1 MKPLIPEIFDLLFLP
16 IVLPLNQMWR
26 SWECRKWSPTQIVL
40 DWHLAKCIE
49 TSMENV
55 QSTGKAIICC
65 QFCIRLH
72 WSKVWCMSH
81 EKDNVMINM
90 ARMLHKCAIT
100 EYFSLQQWVKFTQM
114 TTEQLEQ
121 AKSEITDLEER
132 LVSSLPEKP
141 WKQLKD
147 IKTTVKD
154 VIK

>member
-1 MKPLIPEIFDLLFLP
+1 
-16 IVLPLNQMWR
+16 
-26 SWECRKWSPTQIVL
+26 
-40 DWHLAKCIE
+40 
-49 TSMENV
+49 
-55 QSTGKAIICC
+55 
-65 QFCIRLH
+65 
-72 WSKVWCMSH
+72 MSH
-81 EKDNVMINM
+81 ERDISINKYVPE
-90 ARMLHKCAIT
+90 LHRCVIT